1 MALRGERMDK
11 PSYAI
16 LRSLKGGKTGD
27 VYEVDHKVFGRKY
40 VQKTYSTLG
49 VEDAV
54 AHQEPRL
61 LHTIEH
67 PHVVEVLE
75 AQYDPDV
82 ENAIT
87 FVSVYYEG
95 GSVADA
101 FDGDYRFSIHQAL
114 RLTVHVLDALAHVH
128 THDELRVIHRDVK
141 PGNVFLDAD
150 RAKAWLGDW
159 GSAARMEADGSVA
172 GIEGSPLYTPPEG
185 GPADGRMAVT
195 GDIYSAGLTA
205 FEMLN
210 GPLDYAN
217 IDPATVDRRLSH
229 GQRALPESA
238 FVFAPHIAGSVRS
251 VIRKAMRADPIQR
264 YQSASEF
271 IAALRAARCVD
282 WTHVEGHDLDGTWEG
297 TWPPNVPLDRRRRY
311 LVRSSIVGGG
321 RHRGM
326 RRLEAFQAPSATASF
341 ARFGV
346 DDATVDA
353 TDRGAVDRF
362 FEAVAAKAAQRA
374 PAR

>member
-1 MALRGERMDK
+1 MALRGERKGK

-27 VYEVDHKVFGRKY
+27 VYAVDHKVFGRKC

-49 VEDAV
+49 VEDAL

-101 FDGDYRFSIHQAL
+101 LDDDYRFSIHQAL

-150 RAKAWLGDW
+150 RGKAWLGDW

-195 GDIYSAGLTA
+195 GDIYSTGLTA

-217 IDPATVDRRLSH
+217 IDPATVDRRLSQ

-251 VIRKAMRADPIQR
+251 VIRKALRPDPIQR

-282 WTHVEGHDLDGTWEG
+282 WTHVEATTSTAPGRGRGPRTCHLTGVAAISFG
-297 TWPPNVPLDRRRRY
+297 RA
-311 LVRSSIVGGG
+311 SSEV
-321 RHRGM
+321 
-326 RRLEAFQAPSATASF
+326 A
-341 ARFGV
+341 
-346 DDATVDA
+346 ATVGCGD
-353 TDRGAVDRF
+353 
-362 FEAVAAKAAQRA
+362 
-374 PAR
+374 

>member
-1 MALRGERMDK
+1 MALRGERKDK

-27 VYEVDHKVFGRKY
+27 VYEVDHKVFGRKC

-61 LHTIEH
+61 LHNIEH

-75 AQYDPDV
+75 AQYDP
-82 ENAIT
+82 EMEHAIT
-87 FVSVYYEG
+87 FVAVYYEG

-101 FDGDYRFSIHQAL
+101 LDDDYRFSVHQAL

-128 THDELRVIHRDVK
+128 THDALRVIHRDVK
-141 PGNVFLDAD
+141 PGNVFLDAR
-150 RAKAWLGDW
+150 RATARLGDW
-159 GSAARMEADGSVA
+159 GSAARIEADGTVA

-185 GPADGRMAVT
+185 GPAAGRMTVT
-195 GDIYSAGLTA
+195 GDIYSTGLTA

-217 IDPATVDRRLSH
+217 IDPARVDRRLSQ

-251 VIRKAMRADPIQR
+251 VIRKALRANVGER
-264 YQSASEF
+264 YQSASDF
-271 IAALRAARCVD
+271 IDGLRAAQCID
-282 WTHVEGHDLDGTWEG
+282 WTHVDGDNLDGSWEG
-297 TWPPNVPLDRRRRY
+297 TWPPNLPPDRRRRY

-321 RHRGM
+321 RYRGM

-346 DDATVDA
+346 ADATVEA
-353 TDRGAVDRF
+353 TDQGAVDRF
-362 FEAVAAKAAQRA
+362 FEAVAARAAQRA